1 VVPKRTR
8 VIERVVRHPAVRC
21 GAEAW
26 QHNQPKSQRRHVNG
40 QPWAD
45 RQKTANL
52 ADVFG
57 PVGQDLKLDRPAV
70 RRKYLRFLL
79 TPEPTRKFPGSIL
92 QAKSRRNERLGHS
105 VQIRNDILLHP
116 RLDRPSPI
124 ERHVE
129 FLATIL
135 GNQGEGQQSSSPTII
150 FGVEEV
156 PQ

>member
-1 VVPKRTR
+1 MVPKRS
-8 VIERVVRHPAVRC
+8 RVVECIVGHLAVR
-21 GAEAW
+21 GRAEAW
-26 QHNQPKSQRRHVNG
+26 QHNQPERQRRHVNG

-57 PVGQDLKLDRPAV
+57 PVGQDLKLDRTAV

-79 TPEPTRKFPGSIL
+79 TPEPAREFAGGIL

-124 ERHVE
+124 ERHIE

-135 GNQGEGQQSSSPTII
+135 GYQREGQESSSPTII